1 MIIDSNMAR
10 EEILA
15 QNPKSPAPQNIIDAL
30 EILTVKYFGFDE
42 KIHSG
47 QLVMNKN
54 VIKDVE
60 SFFDLALKLSFP
72 IEKVIPISNPKYGW
86 DDEASCND
94 NNSSGYNYRL
104 IMGTN
109 MLSRHS
115 QGLAFDINPVQNIY
129 VRYDKDLNE
138 IARYP
143 EGGAYDEN
151 AKGTLTK
158 DHELVIL
165 MKGLGWEWGGDW
177 TAETGRVDYQHFE
190 KNIKIKFL

>member
-138 IARYP
+138 IYRSPKDGTYN
-143 EGGAYDEN
+143 EK
-151 AKGTLTK
+151 AKGTLTSS
-158 DHELVIL
+158 DPLVSH
-165 MKGLGWEWGGDW
+165 MKTLGWEWGGDW
-177 TAETGRVDYQHFE
+177 TPETGRIDYQHFQ
-190 KNIKIKFL
+190 KNM